1 MNNLMI
7 CKTIK
12 YAMKIAL
19 NSDHRCKIGCV
30 VTNKRGKIISEGFNR
45 LKTHPIQARY
55 AKKYGNIHQIFLHAE
70 ISALIK
76 CREIPHTIFIVRHL
90 KNGNE
95 GIGKPCEICEMAIK
109 ESGIKNIIY
118 TDGIDIINKKI

>member
-30 VTNKRGKIISEGFNR
+30 VTNKR
-45 LKTHPIQARY
+45 
-55 AKKYGNIHQIFLHAE
+55 
-70 ISALIK
+70 
-76 CREIPHTIFIVRHL
+76 
-90 KNGNE
+90 
-95 GIGKPCEICEMAIK
+95 
-109 ESGIKNIIY
+109 
-118 TDGIDIINKKI
+118 